1 MRLGRQE
8 ARCSGDVAS
17 ASATVTSSHV
27 VRTAP
32 RGKAL
37 GIMAALAA
45 LVTLIAAQAAQVN
58 RRYGGASP
66 DVRRIDVTVA
76 PFGVAQAGQAA
87 LEMAAFGDS
96 SVAGVGVYALE
107 EPLPVQ
113 LAQRVADGSGR
124 HVHVVG
130 YARSG
135 ARTRDVLAGQ
145 VPSMRHAPDVSVVV
159 VGTNDVTHLTS
170 LLPLARS
177 SAELFSALADQRAPV
192 VVSSLPE
199 FRAMRLLPNPLS
211 AAVRSYSGLVRIVQR
226 CAASRSQSVYLVD
239 VRRAVG
245 REFIDDVS
253 NMSPDLFHPSA
264 SGYGRIADA
273 MAPTVL
279 AALQTRKSQSVSA

>member
-1 MRLGRQE
+1 MRLGRPE
-8 ARCSGDVAS
+8 VRCSGGVAS
-17 ASATVTSSHV
+17 ASAPATLSHV
-27 VRTAP
+27 AP
-32 RGKAL
+32 PAPGGQAV
-37 GIMAALAA
+37 GIMAALAG
-45 LVTLIAAQAAQVN
+45 LVTVIAAQAAQVN

-66 DVRRIDVTVA
+66 DVPHIDVTVA
-76 PFGVAQAGQAA
+76 PSDVARAGQAA

-107 EPLPVQ
+107 DTLPVQ
-113 LAQRVADGSGR
+113 LAQRVADGLGR

-145 VPSMRHAPDVSVVV
+145 VPSVRHAPDVSVVV

-170 LLPLARS
+170 LLALARS

-211 AAVRSYSGLVRIVQR
+211 AAARSYSGLVRLVHGR
-226 CAASRSQSVYLVD
+226 AASRSESVYLVD

-264 SGYGRIADA
+264 TGYARIADA
-273 MAPTVL
+273 MAPAVL
-279 AALQTRKSQSVSA
+279 AALQTQDRRA